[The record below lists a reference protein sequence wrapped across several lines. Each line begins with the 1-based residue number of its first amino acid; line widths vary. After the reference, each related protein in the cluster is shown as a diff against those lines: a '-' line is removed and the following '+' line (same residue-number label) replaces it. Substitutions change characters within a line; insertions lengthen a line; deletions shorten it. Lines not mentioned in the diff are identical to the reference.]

1 MTSQK
6 NKLNSPLTKF
16 SFQGPTNT
24 EYLPVENFIGRD
36 PPVQNLDPNR
46 TSTNFDSGFNEKSS
60 AGRDNHPPVPL
71 ILPSDSRTRSSTP
84 CPLNNSRIPLDP
96 NLSPLRPNRSDQGP
110 SNLQNS
116 ENNNNRRTSSRSTKP
131 PSRYQAGFT

>member
-1 MTSQK
+1 MTSQM
-6 NKLNSPLTKF
+6 NKLNCPLTKF

-24 EYLPVENFIGRD
+24 EYFQVENCVRRD
-36 PPVQNLDPNR
+36 PPVH
-46 TSTNFDSGFNEKSS
+46 SDSGFNEESS
-60 AGRDNHPPVPL
+60 AGRDNHPLVPF
-71 ILPSDSRTRSSTP
+71 ILPIDRRTRSSTP

-110 SNLQNS
+110 SNLQNL
-116 ENNNNRRTSSRSTKP
+116 ENNNNRRTFSRSTKP